1 MKNIGKQILFTALS
15 VAMVLG
21 LTVMPV
27 SADHGGND
35 TTEHTT
41 TNDNVATDPPETT
54 SGSHDGTSGGSGS
67 SNETETETELETD
80 SGSHQSGKLHDEAQQ
95 LLSDRRLKVKE
106 HTEAQRQKACEQ
118 RQKSI
123 DKRTANFGAAAQ
135 RHLTVFNNVFTKV
148 QAFHDSKGL
157 NVANYDT
164 LVATAKAKQTAA
176 QAAVD
181 ALKALDV
188 QIDCTQTDPAST
200 VATIK
205 TAVANART
213 ALQGYRS
220 AIKDVIVALKGAST
234 SNDTTGG
241 DQ

>member
-1 MKNIGKQILFTALS
+1 MKNIGKQIVLSTLS
-15 VAMVLG
+15 VVMVLG
-21 LTVMPV
+21 LAVLPV
-27 SADHGGND
+27 SAEHGTSN

-41 TNDNVATDPPETT
+41 NDVVSTDPIETV
-54 SGSHDGTSGGSGS
+54 GGHEDTSGGSTVGTK
-67 SNETETETELETD
+67 TETETNVETD
-80 SGSHQSGKLHDEAQQ
+80 GGSHQSGRLHDEAQQ

-106 HTEAQRQKACEQ
+106 HTEAQRQKACEL

-135 RHLTVFNNVFTKV
+135 RHLTVFNNIFTKV
-148 QAFHDSKGL
+148 KAFHDSKGL
-157 NVANYDT
+157 NVADYDT
-164 LVATAKAKQTAA
+164 LVATATAKQTAA

-188 QIDCTQTDPAST
+188 QIDCTQTDPAGT

-213 ALQGYRS
+213 ALKDYRT
-220 AIKDVIVALKGAST
+220 AIKNVIVALKGAST
-234 SNDTTGG
+234 STSNTTTGG
-241 DQ
+241 NQ